1 MIDETK
7 KAVSTIDLATTALGM
22 LKSFAIVFAV
32 VLIDWARKKQKL
44 AENQAAVANTTLSS
58 KAKQDEIQK
67 DADAKSPDDVI
78 NSFLDRK

>member
-67 DADAKSPDDVI
+67 EADAKSPDDVI
-78 NSFLDRK
+78 NSFLGRK